1 MSDQENKK
9 DNLTNKN
16 ESEKSINETK
26 KISNLSSLL
35 QKGINNPLLNINLSL
50 LSNKETIS
58 NLIQKKTK

>member
-50 LSNKETIS
+50 L
-58 NLIQKKTK
+58 